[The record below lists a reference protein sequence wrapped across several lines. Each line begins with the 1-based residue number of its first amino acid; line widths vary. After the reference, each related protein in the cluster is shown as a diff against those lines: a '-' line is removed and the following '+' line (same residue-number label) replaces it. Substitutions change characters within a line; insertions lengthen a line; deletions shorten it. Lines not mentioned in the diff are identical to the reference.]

1 MCPFYQFFAD
11 LTLKAVARGSEG
23 IDHMQHIVGKN
34 FIAGSRSGIG
44 AASLRSIEAATGE
57 ELDCVF
63 FQATPQEVDE
73 AACAAQDAFPIFRN
87 LLPSR
92 RAEFLEAIAEELDFL
107 DDDFISIVSRE
118 TALPAARIQ
127 GERARTSNQMR
138 MFAKLLGRGDYLG
151 ARIDRALPE
160 RKPAPR
166 VDLRQ
171 YRIGVGPVAVF
182 GASNFPL
189 AFSTAGGDTAAALA
203 AGCPVIVKAHSGHMA
218 TADLVGC
225 AIERAAKRTGMPQG
239 VFNMIF
245 GSRVGEALVKHPAV
259 QAVGFTGSLSGGT
272 ALCKIASERAQPIP
286 VFAEMSSINPVFVL
300 PEALKIRGAAIANE
314 LGDSVTLGAGQFCT
328 NPGLVIGLK
337 SPEFSRFIEYLVHR
351 LSQAPAQ
358 TMLNAGGLSSYS
370 QGVHKLHAHSGVT
383 HLAGRPQTAGVAEAQ
398 LFKADAALLIDGDSL
413 LQEEVFGPTTILV
426 EAANTH
432 ELRSVLKAIRGQLTA
447 TLIAEGSDLSEHEW
461 LVPMLEDKVGRILVN
476 GYPTGVEVCDAMVHG
491 GPFPATSD
499 ARGTSV
505 GTAAIDR
512 FLRPVCYQNY
522 PDALLPDALKNAN
535 PLGINR
541 LVDGVWSSA
550 AI

>member
-1 MCPFYQFFAD
+1 
-11 LTLKAVARGSEG
+11 
-23 IDHMQHIVGKN
+23 MQHILGKN
-34 FIAGSRSGIG
+34 FIAGTRSGKG
-44 AASLRSIEAATGE
+44 PASLRSIDAATGQ

-73 AACAAQDAFPIFRN
+73 AARAAQDAFPIFRN

-92 RAEFLEAIAEELDFL
+92 RAEFLEAIAQELDL
-107 DDDFISIVSRE
+107 LGDDFISLVSRE
-118 TALPAARIQ
+118 TALPAVRIQ

-138 MFAKLLGRGDYLG
+138 MFAKLLSRGDYLG
-151 ARIDRALPE
+151 ARIDHALPE

-225 AIERAAKRTGMPQG
+225 AIDRAAKRTGMPLG

-300 PEALKIRGAAIANE
+300 PEALKVRGAAIANE

-337 SPEFSRFIEYLVHR
+337 SPEFSRFTEYLVHR
-351 LSQAPAQ
+351 LNQAPAQ

-370 QGVHKLHAHSGVT
+370 AGVHKLHAHTGIT
-383 HLAGRPQTAGVAEAQ
+383 HLAGSPQTAGLAEAQ
-398 LFKADAALLIDGDSL
+398 LFKADAALLMEGDSI

-426 EAANTH
+426 EAADTH

-461 LVPMLEDKVGRILVN
+461 LVPMLEEKVGRILVN

-550 AI
+550 TS